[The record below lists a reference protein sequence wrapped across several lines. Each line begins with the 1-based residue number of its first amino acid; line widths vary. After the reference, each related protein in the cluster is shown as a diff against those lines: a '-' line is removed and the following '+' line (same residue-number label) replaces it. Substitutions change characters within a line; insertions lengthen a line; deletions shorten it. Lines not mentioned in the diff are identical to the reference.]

1 VTNNDVNF
9 VQPVDEPEGV
19 IKYQLTHRHANIPY
33 DFDVAGLNGWRSL
46 LFKLGLIGQ
55 NPDKYQGLGYGNIS
69 LRQQPERQVFV
80 ITGTQTGHLPYVYP
94 EHFAIV
100 EAAEPRKNSIHS
112 RGPCK
117 PSSEALT
124 HASIYANSVARAVIH
139 VHSPE
144 IWRHCRALGL
154 AATDENI
161 PYGSVRMADAVAF
174 LIDGMKGQ
182 NTPVFC
188 MLGHLDGVVS
198 YGNSLQ
204 EAATA
209 LLIQLARALAI
220 ELPAPSE

>member
-1 VTNNDVNF
+1 MNL

-55 NPDKYQGLGYGNIS
+55 SPDKYQGLGYGNIS
-69 LRQQPERQVFV
+69 LRLQAERQAFIV
-80 ITGTQTGHLPYVYP
+80 TGTQTGHLPYLYP
-94 EHFAIV
+94 KHFAIV
-100 EAAEPRKNSIHS
+100 EAAEPRKNSILA

-124 HASIYANSVARAVIH
+124 HASIYLNSAAQAVIH
-139 VHSPE
+139 GHCPE

-161 PYGSVRMADAVAF
+161 PYGSVQMADAVAA
-174 LIDGMKGQ
+174 LIDRMRDQ
-182 NTPVFC
+182 NTTVFC

-198 YGNSLQ
+198 YGDSLA

-220 ELPAPSE
+220 EIPASSE